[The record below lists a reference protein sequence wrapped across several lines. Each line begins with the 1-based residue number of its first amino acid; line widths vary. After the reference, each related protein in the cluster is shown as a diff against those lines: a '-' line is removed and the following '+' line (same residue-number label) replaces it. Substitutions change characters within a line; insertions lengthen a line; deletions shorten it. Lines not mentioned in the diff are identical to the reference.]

1 MALVAACAQDMR
13 FRRILNEQTLLAILS
28 VIISVSLWG
37 YVTSSRMVRA
47 PQATTKVVPVIPAIV
62 GEPAYGYSLLGI
74 RLTPLAVVIS
84 GPPSLIAQVETVS
97 TEPVNIQGQ
106 TRDFVEEVSV
116 IAPMQIRATERIR
129 VAVQIVP
136 AVAVN
141 TVSGIRIQRPRPPR
155 GFVVELRPGTVVVH
169 VQGPVTLV
177 NRLRST
183 DFSAQLEGLDFS
195 EGRQRAQ
202 VRVQA
207 PPQVEI
213 LSITPAVVMVTV
225 KKGS

>member
-1 MALVAACAQDMR
+1 MR

-28 VIISVSLWG
+28 VIISISLWA
-37 YVTSSRMVRA
+37 YVTSSRSERA
-47 PQATTKVVPVIPAIV
+47 PQATTKVVPVVPSIV

-74 RLTPLAVVIS
+74 RLTPQAVVIN
-84 GPPSLIAQVETVS
+84 GPPSLLSQVETVS
-97 TEPVNIQGQ
+97 TEPVDIKGQ
-106 TRDFVEEVSV
+106 TRDFVQEVSV
-116 IAPMQIRATERIR
+116 ITPMQIRATQRVR

-136 AVAVN
+136 AVAVT
-141 TVSGIRIQRPRPPR
+141 TVRGIRIQRPRPPQ
-155 GFVVELRPGTVVVH
+155 GFVIDLQPSVVVVQ

-183 DFSAQLEGLDFS
+183 DFSAYLDGLDFS

-207 PPQVEI
+207 PPQVEV
-213 LSITPAVVMVTV
+213 LSITPGGIIVTV
-225 KKGS
+225 RKG